1 MRKIMRNTCNPS
13 KPLLDFEKAKAY
25 RNQASLIYDKDFKL
39 GFKGEKKFFY
49 RFRKLEYPT
58 PKQYIFVDSNSH
70 AYAIFMKC
78 QIE

>member
-39 GFKGEKKFFY
+39 GFKGEKNFSID
-49 RFRKLEYPT
+49 LEN
-58 PKQYIFVDSNSH
+58 SNTQLQNNISSLT
-70 AYAIFMKC
+70 AIPMPMQFS
-78 QIE
+78 